1 MLVEVTTF
9 LACTVTAY
17 AALASGLLSLVAVI
31 VAVPGATA
39 VILPSESTVAIASSL
54 EVQVTEA
61 LVAVSG
67 VTVAVTVTVLP
78 TVRTP
83 SVLSRVIPSTFV
95 VTVTLVSAF
104 RSSGTTP
111 NAESIAARSSGIV
124 ATLSSVSSESAASTT
139 TTLSSEASASLA
151 FAVT

>member
-1 MLVEVTTF
+1 MLVEATTF

-17 AALASGLLSLVAVI
+17 VAFASGLLSLTAVI

-54 EVQVTEA
+54 EDQVTEA

-83 SVLSRVIPSTFV
+83 SALSRVTLSTFV
-95 VTVTLVSAF
+95 VTVTFVSAF
-104 RSSGTTP
+104 RFSGTTP

-124 ATLSSVSSESAASTT
+124 ATLSSTSSESAASTT
-139 TTLSSEASASLA
+139 TALSSEASASSV

>member
-1 MLVEVTTF
+1 MLEVLVLAGTTTF

-39 VILPSESTVAIASSL
+39 VILPLESTVAIASSL

-61 LVAVSG
+61 LVVVSG

-83 SVLSRVIPSTFV
+83 SVYRW
-95 VTVTLVSAF
+95 
-104 RSSGTTP
+104 
-111 NAESIAARSSGIV
+111 
-124 ATLSSVSSESAASTT
+124 
-139 TTLSSEASASLA
+139 
-151 FAVT
+151 

>member
-54 EVQVTEA
+54 EDQVTEA

-78 TVRTP
+78 TVSTP
-83 SVLSRVIPSTFV
+83 SVLSRVALSTFV

-124 ATLSSVSSESAASTT
+124 ATLSSVSSESAASTAT
-139 TTLSSEASASLA
+139 ALSSEASASSV